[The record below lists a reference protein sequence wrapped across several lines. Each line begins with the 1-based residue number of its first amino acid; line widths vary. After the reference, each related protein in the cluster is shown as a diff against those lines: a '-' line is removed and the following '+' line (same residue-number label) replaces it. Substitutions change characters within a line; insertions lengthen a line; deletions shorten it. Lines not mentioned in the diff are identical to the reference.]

1 MTPWKITQL
10 NVLPNYRLE
19 VIFRDGTTGI
29 VDLSGEPFDGVF
41 APFADQN
48 FFKQATLENGVIVW
62 PGGLD
67 IAPDAM
73 YREIKE
79 GKQYSEFARNTG

>member
-1 MTPWKITQL
+1 MIPWKITQL
-10 NVLPNYRLE
+10 NVLPGYRLE
-19 VIFRDGTTGI
+19 VVFRDGTSGI
-29 VDLSGEPFDGVF
+29 VDLSNEPFDGVF
-41 APFADQN
+41 APFVDHS
-48 FFKQATLENGVIVW
+48 FFERATLENGVVVW

-79 GKQYSEFARNTG
+79 SVT

>member
-1 MTPWKITQL
+1 MIPWKITQL
-10 NVLPNYRLE
+10 NVLSGYRLD
-19 VIFRDGTTGI
+19 VVFRDGTSGI
-29 VDLSGEPFDGVF
+29 VDLSNEPFDGVL
-41 APFADQN
+41 APFADHS
-48 FFKQATLENGVIVW
+48 FFERATLENGVVVW

-79 GKQYSEFARNTG
+79 SVI

>member
-10 NVLPNYRLE
+10 NVLPDYRLE
-19 VIFRDGTTGI
+19 VVFRDGTSGI
-29 VDLSGEPFDGVF
+29 VDLSGESFDGVF
-41 APFADQN
+41 EPLADPT
-48 FFKQATLENGVIVW
+48 FFEKATLNNGVVIW

-73 YREIKE
+73 YREIKRE
-79 GKQYSEFARNTG
+79 AA

>member
-10 NVLPNYRLE
+10 KVLTDYRLE
-19 VIFRDGTTGI
+19 VVFRDGTSGI
-29 VDLSGEPFDGVF
+29 VDLSDESFDGVF
-41 APFADQN
+41 VPLADPL
-48 FFKQATLENGVIVW
+48 FFRQATLENGVVVW

-73 YREIKE
+73 YHEIH
-79 GKQYSEFARNTG
+79 GKVA